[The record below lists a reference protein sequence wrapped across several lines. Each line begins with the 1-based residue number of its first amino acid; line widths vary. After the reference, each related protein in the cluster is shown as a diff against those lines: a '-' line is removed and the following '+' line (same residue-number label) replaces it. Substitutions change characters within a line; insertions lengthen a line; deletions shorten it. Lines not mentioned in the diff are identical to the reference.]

1 MGAGQ
6 GPPAR
11 ETPQGPRSQ
20 DAVSLA
26 ADCLA
31 PDFSPLPTGHPAAH
45 AGPACRSPR
54 LLTGLEPGDHG
65 VLPDTWAAGVA
76 ASPPAWHP
84 ETDPVCPC
92 TQVCGQNRPA
102 SRRTWKCPS
111 AEVWGAGNWGADVSM
126 VTGAW
131 IQLLQLEPAS
141 EAAKHENSHIPG
153 PASCWRLL
161 LEQPQIWGAADNP

>member
-11 ETPQGPRSQ
+11 ETPQGPPSQ

-31 PDFSPLPTGHPAAH
+31 PAFSPLPTGRPAAR

-65 VLPDTWAAGVA
+65 VLADTWAAGVA
-76 ASPPAWHP
+76 SQP
-84 ETDPVCPC
+84 TSL
-92 TQVCGQNRPA
+92 A
-102 SRRTWKCPS
+102 SRDRPCLPLQPGLR
-111 AEVWGAGNWGADVSM
+111 AEQTREQTVLEMSPLKSGALGNWGADVSM

-141 EAAKHENSHIPG
+141 EAAKHERTHIFRDL
-153 PASCWRLL
+153 PAAGGSFWSSLKFGV
-161 LEQPQIWGAADNP
+161 Q